1 MRHVNQQE
9 RVQVFWEKLQQEAC
23 PLCQGTGFRLI
34 QTGTQ
39 TSAQKCRCISKDRIK
54 ALRMKSGIPPAYW
67 NESLEE
73 YHAQSLEE
81 VSLVD
86 SLKSFLHMRELPG
99 LHVWI
104 VPIVGMDIQRIL
116 YGFANGLIQFFGYS
130 CLWLD
135 CSILARN
142 LPKFSSERMSHILKS
157 ANEVDF
163 LFIENYQPGGLKSK
177 WQLCLEEVLR
187 ARIRSE
193 KSIFLLTQFPIPSN
207 GSQDLFLD
215 RKLGMAILKE
225 FRVIEPGKSQNCFH
239 GSRWL
244 F

>member
-1 MRHVNQQE
+1 MRDVNQQE

-23 PLCQGTGFRLI
+23 PLCQGTGFRL
-34 QTGTQ
+34 TQ
-39 TSAQKCRCISKDRIK
+39 NGGQMSAQKCRCISKDRIK
-54 ALRMKSGIPPAYW
+54 MLRMKSGIPPAYW

-73 YHAQSLEE
+73 YHPQSLEE
-81 VSLVD
+81 VFLVD
-86 SLKSFLHMRELPG
+86 SLNSFLHMRELTG

-104 VPIVGMDIQRIL
+104 VPADGVDVQRIL

-135 CSILARN
+135 CSVLARN
-142 LPKFSSERMSHILKS
+142 LPKFNSERISHVLNS
-157 ANEVDF
+157 ATEEDF
-163 LFIENYQPGGLKSK
+163 FFIENYQPGALKSK
-177 WQLCLEEVLR
+177 WQLYLEEILR

-193 KSIFLLTQFPIPSN
+193 KSIFLLTQSPIPLN
-207 GSQDLFLD
+207 GAQDLLLD

-225 FRVIEPGKSQNCFH
+225 FRIIEPGKSQDCFH

>member
-9 RVQVFWEKLQQEAC
+9 RVHVFWEKLQQEAC
-23 PLCQGTGFRLI
+23 PLCQGTGFRLM
-34 QTGTQ
+34 QNGTQ

-54 ALRMKSGIPPAYW
+54 TLRMNSGIPIAYW

-73 YHAQSLEE
+73 HHPQSLEE
-81 VSLVD
+81 VSLID
-86 SLKSFLHMRELPG
+86 SLKSFLHMRELSG
-99 LHVWI
+99 LHIWI
-104 VPIVGMDIQRIL
+104 VPTAGMDVQRIL

-135 CSILARN
+135 CSVLARN
-142 LPKFSSERMSHILKS
+142 LPKFGSERMSHVLNS
-157 ANEVDF
+157 ASEADF
-163 LFIENYQPGGLKSK
+163 LFIENYQPGVLKSK
-177 WQLCLEEVLR
+177 WQIRLEEILK
-187 ARIRSE
+187 ARILSE
-193 KSIFLLTQFPIPSN
+193 KSIFLLTQSPVPLK

-225 FRVIEPGKSQNCFH
+225 FRIIEPGKSQDYFQ